1 MTLTCS
7 ASSECF
13 CINSD
18 LLFISS
24 EHLQVL
30 ILLDFSET
38 FDTME
43 NSLLSETLISLGFCS
58 PTHPL
63 LLFLLLWQLLLLC
76 VFQLFLT
83 WKSESEAAQS
93 CPTLCDPMDCSLPC
107 SSVHGIFQAKVLEWG
122 AMAFSI
128 VIHKSF
134 LFSDASVSLTV
145 SLVIT
150 LTAQNLLECRINFF
164 PLVLSFAEME
174 NNRCLSYTDPSNLL
188 DLYSL
193 S

>member
-7 ASSECF
+7 ALSECF

-107 SSVHGIFQAKVLEWG
+107 SSVQEIFQARVMEWVAISFSRGPSQPRYQTWVSCIAGRCFTIWATREVLTYLPFKDW
-122 AMAFSI
+122 
-128 VIHKSF
+128 SF
-134 LFSDASVSLTV
+134 PGLILG
-145 SLVIT
+145 
-150 LTAQNLLECRINFF
+150 C
-164 PLVLSFAEME
+164 
-174 NNRCLSYTDPSNLL
+174 
-188 DLYSL
+188 LYSL
-193 S
+193 CFSAGYFIFIRL